1 MTDLITHT
9 ESASYARS
17 GFSNKMGWGQRPA
30 LLIVDAC
37 VAYWAESSPLDLSS
51 NPAGAASLASMKRL
65 LDAAR
70 ASSVPVIWT
79 RVEYD
84 QADMSDAGMF
94 WLKSKSLNI
103 FQRGDERG
111 WGGWVEAAGLVPT
124 PGSEV
129 VIVKKYPS
137 AFFGTDL
144 STRLHVLGVD
154 TVVVCG
160 VSTSGCVR
168 ASVLD
173 AMQYGYRPMV
183 VEEACGD
190 RTPEIHNA
198 NLFDLNAK
206 YADVVSEAE
215 AVQRLERGW

>member
-1 MTDLITHT
+1 MSELSDNA
-9 ESASYARS
+9 EAASYARS
-17 GFSNKMGWGQRPA
+17 GFSNKMGWGAKPA

-37 VAYWAESSPLDLSS
+37 LAYWAPSSPLDTSS
-51 NPAGAASLASMKRL
+51 NPASAASPASMKRL

-70 ASSVPVIWT
+70 AGSVPVIWT
-79 RVEYD
+79 RVEYE
-84 QADMSDAGMF
+84 QPDMSDAGMF

-103 FQRGDERG
+103 FQRGDARG
-111 WGGWVEAAGLVPT
+111 WGAWVESAGLT
-124 PGSEV
+124 PVAGEV
-129 VIVKKYPS
+129 VIAKKYPS

-154 TVVVCG
+154 TVIICG

-183 VEEACGD
+183 VGEACGD
-190 RTPEIHNA
+190 RSPEIHNA

-206 YADVVSEAE
+206 YSDVVPEEEAIE
-215 AVQRLERGW
+215 KLQAGW

>member
-1 MTDLITHT
+1 MTDLSTHP
-9 ESASYARS
+9 EAVSYANS
-17 GFSNKMGWGQRPA
+17 GFAKRMGWGVRPA

-37 VAYWAESSPLDLSS
+37 IAYWEPTSPLNTSN
-51 NPAGAASLASMKRL
+51 NPASAASPDAMKRL

-70 ASSVPVIWT
+70 AGGVPVVWT
-79 RVEYD
+79 RVEYEHS
-84 QADMSDAGMF
+84 DMRDAGMF
-94 WLKSKSLNI
+94 WLKSKSLDI
-103 FQRGDERG
+103 FKRGDERG
-111 WGGWVEAAGLVPT
+111 FGGWVESAGLT
-124 PGSEV
+124 PIMGET
-129 VIVKKYPS
+129 IITKKYPS

-173 AMQYGYRPMV
+173 AMQHGYRPMV
-183 VEEACGD
+183 VGEACGD

-206 YADVVSEAE
+206 YSDRWEKLQA
-215 AVQRLERGW
+215 GW

>member
-1 MTDLITHT
+1 
-9 ESASYARS
+9 
-17 GFSNKMGWGQRPA
+17 MGWGPRPA

-37 VAYWAESSPLDLSS
+37 LAYWAPSSPLDTSN
-51 NPAGAASLASMKRL
+51 NPASAASPLAMKRL

-70 ASSVPVIWT
+70 AGGVPVVWT
-79 RVEYD
+79 RVEYEHP
-84 QADMSDAGMF
+84 DMSDAGMF
-94 WLKSKSLNI
+94 WLKSKSLDI

-111 WGGWVEAAGLVPT
+111 WGGWVDSAGLT
-124 PGSEV
+124 PIAGEV
-129 VIVKKYPS
+129 VITKKYPS

-144 STRLHVLGVD
+144 STRLHVLSVD

-173 AMQYGYRPMV
+173 AMQHGYRPMV
-183 VEEACGD
+183 VGEACGD
-190 RTPEIHNA
+190 RSPEIHNA

-206 YADVVSEAE
+206 YSDVVTVGE
-215 AVQRLERGW
+215 AVEKLQAGW

>member
-1 MTDLITHT
+1 MYGMPTISDRLNDISSDDCHLL
-9 ESASYARS
+9 
-17 GFSNKMGWGQRPA
+17 SNSSSSRPA

-37 VAYWAESSPLDLSS
+37 LAYWAPSSPLDTSN
-51 NPAGAASLASMKRL
+51 NPASAAAPEAMKRL

-70 ASSVPVIWT
+70 AGGVPVIWT
-79 RVEYD
+79 RVEYE

-94 WLKSKSLNI
+94 WLKSKSLDI
-103 FQRGDERG
+103 FQQGDARG
-111 WGGWVEAAGLVPT
+111 WGGWVESAGLVPAAGIT
-124 PGSEV
+124 
-129 VIVKKYPS
+129 KKYPS

-160 VSTSGCVR
+160 VSTSGGVR

-183 VEEACGD
+183 VWDACGD
-190 RTPEIHNA
+190 RSPEIQNA

-206 YADVVSEAE
+206 YSDVVSLREAT
-215 AVQRLERGW
+215 AKLQAGW